1 MYKIAL
7 LIMISMLLFACS
19 GDGKLKVINRTE
31 HEVYFSIEG
40 NDYTV
45 IGTDNPEEPLSISV
59 SLDTDSDFMN
69 APHKTHYLE
78 ITGETFGIY
87 LETQAESVPGTEIN
101 IKGGETTKV
110 YCDPNKACVKIYNNS
125 EQDILSAYYTKSY
138 IGNSILI
145 TEADNLQPGEST
157 YKRLQYSLEIPQE
170 PEDIFYYTFQV
181 VMQDSTVYDFGDE
194 TTILYL
200 DDLYEINIE

>member
-1 MYKIAL
+1 
-7 LIMISMLLFACS
+7 
-19 GDGKLKVINRTE
+19 
-31 HEVYFSIEG
+31 VYFSIEG

-69 APHKTHYLE
+69 TPHKTYYLE
-78 ITGETFGIY
+78 IAGETFGVYI
-87 LETQAESVPGTEIN
+87 ETQAESVPGTEIT

-138 IGNSILI
+138 IGNPILI
-145 TEADNLQPGEST
+145 TEADNLRPGEST
-157 YKRLQYSLEIPQE
+157 YKRLQYSLEIAQE

-181 VMQDSTVYDFGDE
+181 VMQDSTIYDFGDE

-200 DDLYEINIE
+200 DDLYEINIK

>member
-69 APHKTHYLE
+69 TPHKTYYLE
-78 ITGETFGIY
+78 IAGETFGVYI
-87 LETQAESVPGTEIN
+87 ETQAESVPGTEIT